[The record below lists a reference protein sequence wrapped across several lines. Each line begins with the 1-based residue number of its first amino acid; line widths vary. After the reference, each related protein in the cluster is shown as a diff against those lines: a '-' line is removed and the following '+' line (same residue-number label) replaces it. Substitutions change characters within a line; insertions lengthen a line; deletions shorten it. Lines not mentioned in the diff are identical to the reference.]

1 MSERRYTDEEVDA
14 IFRIASDE
22 RTVERQLPSERG
34 LTLSDLQAI
43 GRDVGIAPDAVAR
56 AAVAVEVQSQPS
68 RRTFFGLPIGVG
80 RTVELN
86 RKMSDEE
93 WERFVVQLRE
103 VFHARGA
110 TRSDGTLRQWTN
122 GNLHVLLEPTAKGHR
137 LRLGTYNGQARASIT
152 MGLVALSMTLA
163 TTIATAVSGTIVHA
177 VPGMMFLGLAGVAMI
192 ANGAVRLPRWARLRG
207 KQMDEL
213 AANVAS
219 SPLLSPGDRHE

>member
-1 MSERRYTDEEVDA
+1 MSERRYTDDEVEA

-110 TRSDGTLRQWTN
+110 TRSDGALRQWTN

-137 LRLGTYNGQARASIT
+137 LRFGTYNGQARASIT
-152 MGLVALSMTLA
+152 MGVVALSMTLA
-163 TTIATAVSGTIVHA
+163 TTIATALSGSIVHV

-192 ANGAVRLPRWARLRG
+192 ANGAARLPRWARL
-207 KQMDEL
+207 
-213 AANVAS
+213 
-219 SPLLSPGDRHE
+219 

>member
-1 MSERRYTDEEVDA
+1 MSERRYNDEEVDA

-43 GRDVGIAPDAVAR
+43 GRDVGIAPEAVAR
-56 AAVAVEVQSQPS
+56 AAGAVEVHSQPS

-110 TRSDGTLRQWTN
+110 TRSDGALRQWTN

-137 LRLGTYNGQARASIT
+137 LRFGTYNGQARASIT
-152 MGLVALSMTLA
+152 MGVVALSMTVA
-163 TTIATAVSGTIVHA
+163 TTIATALSGAIVHV
-177 VPGMMFLGLAGVAMI
+177 VPGMLFLGVAGLGMI

-219 SPLLSPGDRHE
+219 APLLSDGDQNE